1 MGERSK
7 SDSDSP
13 SESGESNEEDS
24 SDLGNDRVSKG
35 KGYSFLHQKGRLK
48 IEKFNEK
55 Y

>member
-35 KGYSFLHQKGRLK
+35 KGNILTSKRK
-48 IEKFNEK
+48 IKN
-55 Y
+55 